1 MGFVGTHTHE
11 LGDHGTAAVFEQ
23 MVRDEERHADWFD
36 SQLAAI
42 ERVGAAAYLAQQIE
56 PSQGPA

>member
-1 MGFVGTHTHE
+1 M
-11 LGDHGTAAVFEQ
+11 FEQ
-23 MVRDEERHADWFD
+23 MVLDEERHADCFD

-56 PSQGPA
+56 PAQGPA